1 VAEWFDGV
9 RQTFSDPVLAAWFCL
24 GAIGTLIFNSRFYV
38 QWYASEK
45 QKRSVVPTSFWYL
58 SSAGAILLLL
68 YSIHMRSP
76 NGGLSYS
83 LNTVIYSR
91 NLVHIWRDKGKLTRT
106 RSLVFQSIVAV
117 ITAVAVTIVIWIWWH
132 EIGVTKTK
140 QQHEAV
146 AMWLWIAVGVIGQ
159 GLFAGRFI
167 IQWIATE
174 LRRKSVVPDI
184 FWHMSLVASLLL
196 SAAFAARGEW
206 LLAIGPILNVPVY
219 VRNLWLIYRHPE
231 RAQGAAGTA

>member
-1 VAEWFDGV
+1 MGEWLLEL
-9 RQTFSDPVLAAWFCL
+9 RHTFSDPALAAWFCI

-58 SSAGAILLLL
+58 SSAGAVMLLL
-68 YSIHMRSP
+68 YSIHMRSA

-91 NLVHIWRDKGKLTRT
+91 NLVHIWRDKGTLTRA
-106 RSLVFQSIVAV
+106 RSIAFQSVVAA
-117 ITAVAVTIVIWIWWH
+117 ITIAAVAVVAWIWWH
-132 EIGVTKTK
+132 KIGVTKTK

-159 GLFAGRFI
+159 GLFASRFV
-167 IQWIATE
+167 IQWVVTE
-174 LRRKSVVPDI
+174 LKRKSVVPDV
-184 FWHMSLVASLLL
+184 FWHISLVAAFML
-196 SAAFAARGEW
+196 STAFAAQGEW
-206 LLAIGPILNVPVY
+206 LLAVGPVLNVPVY
-219 VRNLWLIYRHPE
+219 IRNIWFIHSKPPG
-231 RAQGAAGTA
+231 ATHTAGAA